1 MRQLHFHLHEC
12 YGAQSI
18 GLHVRISNA
27 AAVRL
32 YCDDGYDVADII
44 PRYYGDGE
52 DAYFMRKD
60 FQNGIASETSSQVQ
74 QQPKQNEQQQQQQQL
89 RRGEKERNE
98 WLNRDA
104 TRSGSFF
111 DNRKSMRDTISEEER
126 AWIEANDDINN
137 NNNNN
142 GNSNANPNPPASSTA
157 TANSSRNALSGK
169 FQRSFRTFL
178 NGGER
183 LQQLRRQQQQRLQQG
198 QYGRYQSPP
207 WETGPEGL
215 RLPRYCEVTRR
226 AAASPAT
233 TTTSETNA
241 AGEIS
246 RGNSLRD
253 LASNNDSFDGE
264 EEGEVLSALED
275 AHVATGSV

>member
-1 MRQLHFHLHEC
+1 MRVSLSLSLSCHFATSFL
-12 YGAQSI
+12 
-18 GLHVRISNA
+18 RIHRSN
-27 AAVRL
+27 
-32 YCDDGYDVADII
+32 
-44 PRYYGDGE
+44 YYSCPILSPLPPPLVFSRR

-137 NNNNN
+137 NDN
-142 GNSNANPNPPASSTA
+142 GNTNANPNPPASSTA

-215 RLPRYCEVTRR
+215 RLPRYCEVTRP
-226 AAASPAT
+226 AAASPA
-233 TTTSETNA
+233 TTSETNA